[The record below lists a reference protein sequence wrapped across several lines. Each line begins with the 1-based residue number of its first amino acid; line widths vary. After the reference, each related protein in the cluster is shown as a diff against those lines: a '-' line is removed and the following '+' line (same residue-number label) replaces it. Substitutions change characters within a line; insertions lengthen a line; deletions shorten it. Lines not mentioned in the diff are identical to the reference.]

1 MNIDISDINHE
12 LIPME
17 DDIHQSEIISISVR
31 DIEMHTAGSDTSTD
45 SDKLSKP
52 VLIKV
57 NSDIPLTSNSVQ
69 QEPSLSQYT
78 DNHFVTLTNLD
89 LDNIENQNQQY
100 FTHYPQFSNS
110 GSNSPVLS
118 LSGSNNNSNDN
129 SNDNSNENSDC
140 DTDDNHHNHDN
151 GSYASN
157 VKSSKAKYTK
167 LNTSDIERYIR
178 KYHSDYLIDKYANE
192 LDILTTFIKG
202 QKNLYIQSNNITQQ
216 KLTLLVVPA
225 LLVAAAITAFSP
237 SLECKESNKHILTGL
252 NAIVTLFISMVGFL
266 KLESSSEKFFILA
279 SLFDTIETSL
289 ELSSTK
295 IMVMK
300 TEKDISQLVISKF
313 NEVEDKIAEYKLIT
327 PVIIPEEIKT
337 LFPII
342 SHVNI
347 FSFIKKTELIKRG
360 LIEKLKDVKNE
371 IHLIQYK
378 WNKLEIIR
386 KLKVSAS
393 YTDDKRQPHSI
404 DHTNPYTDY
413 KKEQSRITYLYKLK
427 NNIKGEIMELQ
438 NAYTIMDT
446 IFSRE
451 ITHAEKNQNKWWI
464 CLLCFYWKKQTPSK
478 YIDDMSPKLKEIIYP
493 HSC

>member
-1 MNIDISDINHE
+1 MNIDISGTTNT
-12 LIPME
+12 LIPIQDIHSSE
-17 DDIHQSEIISISVR
+17 ITSDDIEI
-31 DIEMHTAGSDTSTD
+31 HTTMSDKSTD

-57 NSDIPLTSNSVQ
+57 NSDIPLTSNSIQ
-69 QEPSLSQYT
+69 QEPSLSKYT

-89 LDNIENQNQQY
+89 LDNLENQNQQY

-118 LSGSNNNSNDN
+118 LVGSNNNSNE
-129 SNDNSNENSDC
+129 NSNENSDC
-140 DTDDNHHNHDN
+140 DTDDNAENET
-151 GSYASN
+151 YTSN
-157 VKSSKAKYTK
+157 MNSSKMKYTK
-167 LNTSDIERYIR
+167 LNTNDIQRYIR
-178 KYHSDYLIDKYANE
+178 KYHSDCLIDKYANE

-216 KLTLLVVPA
+216 KLNLLVFPA

-237 SLECKESNKHILTGL
+237 ILECKESNKNILTGL

-266 KLESSSEKFFILA
+266 KLESSSEKFFVIA

-300 TEKDISQLVISKF
+300 KEKDISQLVISKF

-327 PVIIPEEIKT
+327 PVLIPEEIKT

-378 WNKLEIIR
+378 WNKMETIR
-386 KLKVSAS
+386 KIKLSAS
-393 YTDDKRQPHSI
+393 YLNNKQDPDSI
-404 DHTNPYTDY
+404 DHTPPYTDY
-413 KKEQSRITYLYKLK
+413 KKEQSRLTYLHQLK
-427 NNIKGEIMELQ
+427 NDIKNEIMEFQ

-451 ITHAEKNQNKWWI
+451 IAHAEKNQNQWWF
-464 CLLCFYWKKQTPSK
+464 CLLCFYGKKNTPSQ
-478 YIDDMSPKLKEIIYP
+478 YLDDISTTLSPKLKEIIYP
-493 HSC
+493 YSS

>member
-1 MNIDISDINHE
+1 M
-12 LIPME
+12 
-17 DDIHQSEIISISVR
+17 
-31 DIEMHTAGSDTSTD
+31 
-45 SDKLSKP
+45 
-52 VLIKV
+52 
-57 NSDIPLTSNSVQ
+57 
-69 QEPSLSQYT
+69 
-78 DNHFVTLTNLD
+78 
-89 LDNIENQNQQY
+89 
-100 FTHYPQFSNS
+100 
-110 GSNSPVLS
+110 
-118 LSGSNNNSNDN
+118 
-129 SNDNSNENSDC
+129 
-140 DTDDNHHNHDN
+140 
-151 GSYASN
+151 
-157 VKSSKAKYTK
+157 KYTK
-167 LNTSDIERYIR
+167 LNTSDIQRYIR
-178 KYHSDYLIDKYANE
+178 KYHSDCLIDKYANE

-216 KLTLLVVPA
+216 KLNLLVFPA

-237 SLECKESNKHILTGL
+237 ILECKESNKNILTGL

-266 KLESSSEKFFILA
+266 KLESSSEKFFVIA

-300 TEKDISQLVISKF
+300 KEKDISQLVISKF

-327 PVIIPEEIKT
+327 PVLIPEEIKT

-378 WNKLEIIR
+378 WNKMETIR
-386 KLKVSAS
+386 KIKVSAS
-393 YTDDKRQPHSI
+393 YLNNKQHPNSI
-404 DHTNPYTDY
+404 DHTPPYTDY
-413 KKEQSRITYLYKLK
+413 KKEQSRLTYLHKLK
-427 NNIKGEIMELQ
+427 NDIKNEIMEFQ

-451 ITHAEKNQNKWWI
+451 IAHAEKNQNQWWI
-464 CLLCFYWKKQTPSK
+464 CLLCFYWKKKTPSE
-478 YIDDMSPKLKEIIYP
+478 YLDDISTTLSPKLKEIIYP
-493 HSC
+493 YSS